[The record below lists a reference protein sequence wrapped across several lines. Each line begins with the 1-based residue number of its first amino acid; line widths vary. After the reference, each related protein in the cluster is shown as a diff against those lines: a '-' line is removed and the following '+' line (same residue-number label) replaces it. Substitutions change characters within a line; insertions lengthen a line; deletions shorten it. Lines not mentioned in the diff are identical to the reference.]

1 MRLLAAS
8 VSRLSSPN
16 HQTFAFPLFEA
27 HAHHADCL
35 TSVDPFHQAGAAAHV
50 QQMATT
56 QIFVKTLTGKTLT
69 LTVDHSASIDSVK
82 AQIQDMEEPQFI
94 QFMKGKGPLRL
105 IFAGKEL
112 EDGRTLS
119 DYNIQKES
127 TLYLMS
133 ANLLDFS
140 YFPGA
145 YFPGAPADKFKLAK
159 LASLLL
165 DNPEDWKNVDERGIE
180 HPYGVLQN
188 YINYSFA
195 YIADTQPEK
204 LKYSTNGE
212 HVVFDTR
219 LTSSLA
225 AAQKSTN
232 AQVAAQKLEPI
243 YMLFEKN
250 RNVGMQPWCF
260 QGWCVGWEQV
270 MKWTTTSTTMSTTM
284 SYGIEPPP
292 PFSTEKSFNKLP
304 VDWKEFKPD
313 KGFAYNVSHILND
326 NVERLRQVWKDVG
339 EEVPSN
345 EVIEACLSRGID
357 WARNP
362 RLNSMRMLP
371 QLYPRGGIGK
381 GPWFRQLLMPLH
393 LRGCQAADVALTIDI
408 RENPDRPGDYY
419 YYASTVLTLGQAFL
433 NARLIHSVESP
444 WLRNVVREQRLKIEE
459 LQHQLEQHQ
468 LERITFS
475 ASGSTS
481 PPPEEERALSP
492 PLSPS
497 SPPPPP
503 PPPAPPAPPASAETN
518 RPGGGEPDGDEAAG
532 AGAKGDVVADAGEP
546 KRPPPAV
553 ERLPS
558 EEAGAVAPAAATAL
572 PENYKTVLCKHWV
585 EKRCCPFGPK
595 CRYAHGEE
603 ELRLKVL
610 TPISS
615 AAAPQPPTERAWDQL
630 RSSSGA
636 APQPP
641 TERSYA
647 PMAYVPPY
655 KTVLCK
661 DWEGTGCCPRD
672 RKCTFAHGKEELRQ
686 MVRTPISSAA
696 APQPPTER
704 AWDQLR
710 SSSAAA
716 SQ

>member
-1 MRLLAAS
+1 
-8 VSRLSSPN
+8 
-16 HQTFAFPLFEA
+16 
-27 HAHHADCL
+27 
-35 TSVDPFHQAGAAAHV
+35 
-50 QQMATT
+50 MATT

-94 QFMKGKGPLRL
+94 QFMKGKSPLRL
-105 IFAGKEL
+105 NFAGKEF

-140 YFPGA
+140 

-180 HPYGVLQN
+180 HPFGVLQN

-475 ASGSTS
+475 AGGSTS

-558 EEAGAVAPAAATAL
+558 EEAGADAAGAGTAVEGPAAEAAAAEAACTRRTAPAPAKPSAPMLRSPAATAPAPPPAAVPIAVAPAAATAL
-572 PENYKTVLCKHWV
+572 PEHSYKTKTVLCRNW
-585 EKRCCPFGPK
+585 EGTGCCQHGRK
-595 CRYAHGEE
+595 CWFAHGKE
-603 ELRLKVL
+603 ELGLKVW

-615 AAAPQPPTERAWDQL
+615 DAA
-630 RSSSGA
+630 S
-636 APQPP
+636 QPP

-672 RKCTFAHGKEELRQ
+672 RKCTFAHGKEELRLK
-686 MVRTPISSAA
+686 VRTPISSAA